1 MIEFK
6 GLESVQNSAGQNNSL
21 TLEKTIS
28 KNYTNDKNNLKLSN

>member
-6 GLESVQNSAGQNNSL
+6 GLESVQNSVGQNNSL

-28 KNYTNDKNNLKLSN
+28 KNYNYDKNNLKLSN